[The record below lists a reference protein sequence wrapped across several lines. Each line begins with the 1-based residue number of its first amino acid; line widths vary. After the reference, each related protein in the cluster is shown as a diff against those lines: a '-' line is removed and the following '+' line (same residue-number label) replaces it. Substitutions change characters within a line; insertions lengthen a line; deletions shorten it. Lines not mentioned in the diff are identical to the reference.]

1 MYQFYCDD
9 CDLDIEV
16 ERLPAYFICPLCCEL
31 LVETPKT
38 SLYKEKLGSAP
49 NPHIKEKVYSGEIKS
64 SSKPNPDLRRQLL
77 QLGYS
82 EDRVKLVKSISLAEA
97 IKELE

>member
-16 ERLPAYFICPLCCEL
+16 ERLPAYLICPLCCEVL
-31 LVETPKT
+31 NIRTQE
-38 SLYKEKLGSAP
+38 SQELGSTP

-64 SSKPNPDLRRQLL
+64 SRQPDLELRRQLL
-77 QLGYS
+77 QLGYNA
-82 EDRVKLVKSISLAEA
+82 DRVKLVKSISLAEA